1 MRNIILDKFG
11 IYEKMQLRRCPDM
24 KDKDLVRKMRK
35 GHGLTLAVLAKE
47 TGISLPKLSRWE
59 HDKAK
64 LTPEEV
70 EKVMAAIDRAV
81 IRQAESV
88 PGPLADHG
96 GGAVKRLRRLYGINQ
111 LELAKRAGI
120 AQSVISLFE
129 NAYADFEPEELQ
141 ALEVALNSLIEEKK
155 SSLPASV
162 SLQSLLT
169 LGKKPHAKQSAEK
182 GLQQLREL
190 QQKQIA
196 NLEKQCLDLEEI
208 ATLRHVQI
216 EGLKRK
222 LFSLGVTPEEVEELL
237 EEPEV
242 VREHAGD

>member
-1 MRNIILDKFG
+1 MRNIILDKLG
-11 IYEKMQLRRCPDM
+11 IYEKMKLRRCTDM

-59 HDKAK
+59 HGKAK
-64 LTPEEV
+64 LTPAAV
-70 EKVMAAIDRAV
+70 EKVKAAIDRAV
-81 IRQAESV
+81 MRKTESV
-88 PGPLADHG
+88 RGPLANQG
-96 GGAVKRLRRLYGINQ
+96 GGAVKRRRRACGISQ
-111 LELAKRAGI
+111 VELAKRAGI
-120 AQSVISLFE
+120 AQSVLSLFE
-129 NAYADFEPEELQ
+129 NAYVDFEPEELQ

-169 LGKKPHAKQSAEK
+169 LGNKPHAKQSAEK
-182 GLQQLREL
+182 GLKQLREL

-208 ATLRHVQI
+208 ATLRHAQI

-242 VREHAGD
+242 VRELAGD